1 MGLVAIVPQVFLFE
15 ATMTRARVKT
25 RVAALSVCSNLFLV
39 SAKLIIG
46 FVTGSVS
53 ILAEGIHSG
62 IDLAAAVIAFFAV
75 RVSDQPPDEHHAYG
89 HGKYENVSGTAE
101 AMLIIAAAI
110 YIAYEAVK
118 RYLHGGELARLD
130 IGIGIMVVSAIMN
143 WIVSARL
150 FKVAKETDSI
160 ALEADGQH
168 LRLDVYTSAGIFVGL
183 LIVRLTGAVVIDQ
196 VLALAVAVWIGR
208 IGVEISGKAL
218 SPLLDTQLPLD
229 EVERIV
235 AIIDSDERIRAHHK
249 LRTRKS
255 GAHRHVDVHLL
266 VPQDMSL
273 TDAHNLAED
282 VEDQIRAEFD
292 HTTVV
297 THVEPEGDER

>member
-1 MGLVAIVPQVFLFE
+1 MTQVK
-15 ATMTRARVKT
+15 VKT

-39 SAKLIIG
+39 STKLVIG

-62 IDLAAAVIAFFAV
+62 MDLAAALIAFFAV
-75 RVSDQPPDEHHAYG
+75 RVSDLPPDERHAYG
-89 HGKYENVSGTAE
+89 HGKYENISGTAE
-101 AMLIIAAAI
+101 ALLIIAAAL
-110 YIAYEAVK
+110 YIGYEAVMK
-118 RYLHGGELARLD
+118 FIHGGELSRID
-130 IGIGIMVVSAIMN
+130 VGMGIMLISAVMN

-150 FKVAKETDSI
+150 FRVAKETDSI

-168 LRLDVYTSAGIFVGL
+168 LRLDVYTSLGVLVGL
-183 LIVRLTGAVVIDQ
+183 FIVYLTHLVIIDRL
-196 VLALAVAVWIGR
+196 LALAVALWIGWVGIR
-208 IGVEISGKAL
+208 ISGKAL
-218 SPLLDTQLPLD
+218 GPLLDTQLPLD

-235 AIIDSDERIRAHHK
+235 EIIDSDKLVRGHHK

-273 TDAHNLAED
+273 ADAHNLAED
-282 VEDQIRAEFD
+282 VEDRIRAEFD

>member
-1 MGLVAIVPQVFLFE
+1 M
-15 ATMTRARVKT
+15 KT
-25 RVAALSVCSNLFLV
+25 GVAALSVCSNLFLV
-39 SAKLIIG
+39 SAKLVIG

-62 IDLAAAVIAFFAV
+62 MDLAAAVIAFAAV
-75 RVSDQPPDEHHAYG
+75 RVSDRPPDERHAYG
-89 HGKYENVSGTAE
+89 HGKYENISGTAE
-101 AMLIIAAAI
+101 ALLIIAAAV
-110 YIAYEAVK
+110 YIGYEAVMK
-118 RYLHGGELARLD
+118 FIHGGELSRLD
-130 IGIGIMVVSAIMN
+130 VGMGIMFVSAVLN
-143 WIVSARL
+143 WIVSGRL
-150 FKVAKETDSI
+150 FRVAKETDSI

-168 LRLDVYTSAGIFVGL
+168 LRLDVYTSLGVLVGL
-183 LIVRLTGAVVIDQ
+183 FIVYLTHLVIIDRL
-196 VLALAVAVWIGR
+196 LALAVALWIGWVGIR
-208 IGVEISGKAL
+208 ISGKAL
-218 SPLLDTQLPLD
+218 GPLLDTQLPLD

-266 VPQDMSL
+266 VPPDMSL
-273 TDAHNLAED
+273 ADAHNLAED
-282 VEDQIRAEFD
+282 VEDLIRAEFD

>member
-1 MGLVAIVPQVFLFE
+1 
-15 ATMTRARVKT
+15 MTQVKT
-25 RVAALSVCSNLFLV
+25 KTGVAALSVCSNLFLV
-39 SAKLIIG
+39 STKLVIG

-62 IDLAAAVIAFFAV
+62 MDLAAAVIAFAAV
-75 RVSDQPPDEHHAYG
+75 RVSDRPPDERHAYG
-89 HGKYENVSGTAE
+89 HGKYENISGTAE
-101 AMLIIAAAI
+101 ALLIIAAAV
-110 YIAYEAVK
+110 YIGYEAVMK
-118 RYLHGGELARLD
+118 FIHGGELSRLD
-130 IGIGIMVVSAIMN
+130 VGMGIMLISAVMN

-150 FKVAKETDSI
+150 FRVAKETDSI

-168 LRLDVYTSAGIFVGL
+168 LRLDVYTSLGVLVGL
-183 LIVRLTGAVVIDQ
+183 FIVYLTRLVIIDRL
-196 VLALAVAVWIGR
+196 LALAVALWIGWVG
-208 IGVEISGKAL
+208 IKISGKAL
-218 SPLLDTQLPLD
+218 GPLLDTQLPLD

-235 AIIDSDERIRAHHK
+235 AIIDSDEVVRGHHK

-266 VPQDMSL
+266 MPQDMSL
-273 TDAHNLAED
+273 ADAHNLAED
-282 VEDQIRAEFD
+282 VEDRIRAEFD